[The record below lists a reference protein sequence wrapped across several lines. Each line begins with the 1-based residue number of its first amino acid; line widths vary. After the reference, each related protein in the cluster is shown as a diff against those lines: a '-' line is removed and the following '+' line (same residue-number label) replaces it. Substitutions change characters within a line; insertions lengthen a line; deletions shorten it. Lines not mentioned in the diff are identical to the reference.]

1 MSHSQIAAL
10 FVLAFLLM
18 ANANAVLSGWLIQ
31 TLHPFILLFWS
42 FLATSMFFLLRLRL
56 SQKSDATR
64 ISKDSI
70 RPLLLLNIASSLSW
84 IGYYYAL
91 RYIEPAIVSALMG
104 GIGPLFVVL
113 SGLVLLRTMSL
124 RQVVT
129 SAGIVIGA
137 VVLAWASVS
146 EQSAVQNVSQT
157 HIFVGLA
164 AAIIGG
170 FGQVLTTLSTKRLA
184 DKNWDASQL
193 MAHRFYLLIAVS
205 GFAAFNGPGLTV
217 ETIPD
222 LFGLLVVG
230 IFGVLVPLWLLQKGI
245 IHSSPFTVS
254 VLLALGPLMT
264 LCFQGFDSR
273 LSLSLWS
280 VIGCVTIVVST
291 VNNFLVGSLKPPLS
305 DQTEEETNG

>member
-1 MSHSQIAAL
+1 MSHSQTGAL

-18 ANANAVLSGWLIQ
+18 ANANAVLSGWLLQ
-31 TLHPFILLFWS
+31 TLHPFTLLFWS
-42 FLATSMFFLLRLRL
+42 FLATSVFFLLRLRITQ
-56 SQKSDATR
+56 SSKATR
-64 ISKDSI
+64 ISRDSI

-84 IGYYYAL
+84 IGYYFAL

-113 SGLVLLRTMSL
+113 SGLILLQAMSL

-129 SAGIVIGA
+129 STGIIIGA
-137 VVLAWASVS
+137 IVLAWASVS

-157 HIFVGLA
+157 HIVVGLVA
-164 AAIIGG
+164 ALIGG

-205 GFAAFNGPGLTV
+205 GFAAFNGPSLTV
-217 ETIPD
+217 QTIPD
-222 LFGLLVVG
+222 LFGLLLVG

-245 IHSSPFTVS
+245 INSSPFTVS

-280 VIGCVTIVVST
+280 VIGCVIIVVST
-291 VNNFLVGSLKPPLS
+291 VNNFLVSSVKLPFSNKS
-305 DQTEEETNG
+305 DEGRN

>member
-1 MSHSQIAAL
+1 MTHSQVGAL

-18 ANANAVLSGWLIQ
+18 ANANAVLSGWLLQ
-31 TLHPFILLFWS
+31 TLHPFTLLFWS
-42 FLATSMFFLLRLRL
+42 FLATSVFFLLRLRFTQ
-56 SQKSDATR
+56 SSKDTR
-64 ISKDSI
+64 ISRDSLM
-70 RPLLLLNIASSLSW
+70 PLLLLNIASSLSW

-113 SGLVLLRTMSL
+113 SGLVLFRVISL
-124 RQVVT
+124 RQVIT
-129 SAGIVIGA
+129 STGIIIGA
-137 VVLAWASVS
+137 TVLAWASVS

-157 HIFVGLA
+157 HIVVGLVA
-164 AAIIGG
+164 ALIGG

-184 DKNWDASQL
+184 NKNWDASRL

-205 GFAAFNGPGLTV
+205 GFAAFNGPGLMV

-280 VIGCVTIVVST
+280 VIGCVIIMVST
-291 VNNFLVGSLKPPLS
+291 VNNFLVGSVKLPFS
-305 DQTEEETNG
+305 DQIKEETNG

>member
-1 MSHSQIAAL
+1 MSHSQAGAL

-18 ANANAVLSGWLIQ
+18 ANANAVLSGWLLQ
-31 TLHPFILLFWS
+31 TLHPFTLLFWS
-42 FLATSMFFLLRLRL
+42 FLATSVFFLLRLRITQ
-56 SQKSDATR
+56 SSKATR
-64 ISKDSI
+64 ISRDSI

-84 IGYYYAL
+84 IGYFYAL

-113 SGLVLLRTMSL
+113 SGLVLLRAMSL
-124 RQVVT
+124 RQVIT
-129 SAGIVIGA
+129 STGIIIGA
-137 VVLAWASVS
+137 IVLAWASVS

-157 HIFVGLA
+157 HIVVGLA
-164 AAIIGG
+164 AALIGG

-184 DKNWDASQL
+184 DQNWDASQL

-217 ETIPD
+217 QTIPD
-222 LFGLLVVG
+222 LFGLLLVG

-245 IHSSPFTVS
+245 IHSSSFTVS

-273 LSLSLWS
+273 LTTSLWS
-280 VIGCVTIVVST
+280 AIGCVIIVVST
-291 VNNFLVGSLKPPLS
+291 VNNFLVGGVKLPFS
-305 DQTEEETNG
+305 DRIKEATNG

>member
-1 MSHSQIAAL
+1 MTRSQVGML

-18 ANANAVLSGWLIQ
+18 ANANAVLSGWLLQ
-31 TLHPFILLFWS
+31 TLHPFTLLFWS
-42 FLATSMFFLLRLRL
+42 FLATSVFFLLRLRFTQ
-56 SQKSDATR
+56 SSKDTR
-64 ISKDSI
+64 IPRDSI
-70 RPLLLLNIASSLSW
+70 RPLILLNIASSLSW

-113 SGLVLLRTMSL
+113 SGLVLLRAMSL
-124 RQVVT
+124 RQVIT
-129 SAGIVIGA
+129 STGIIIGA
-137 VVLAWASVS
+137 IVLAWTSVS

-157 HIFVGLA
+157 HIVVGLVA
-164 AAIIGG
+164 ALIGG

-184 DKNWDASQL
+184 NKNWNASQL

-205 GFAAFNGPGLTV
+205 GLAAFNGPSLTV

-280 VIGCVTIVVST
+280 VIGCVIIVLST
-291 VNNFLVGSLKPPLS
+291 VNNFLVGSVKLPFS
-305 DQTEEETNG
+305 DQIKEETNG

>member
-1 MSHSQIAAL
+1 MSHSQVGAL

-18 ANANAVLSGWLIQ
+18 ANANAVLSGWLLQ
-31 TLHPFILLFWS
+31 TLHPFTLLFWS
-42 FLATSMFFLLRLRL
+42 FLATSVFFLLRLRL
-56 SQKSDATR
+56 SQNSDATR
-64 ISKDSI
+64 ISRDSI

-124 RQVVT
+124 RQVAT
-129 SAGIVIGA
+129 SAGIIIGA

-170 FGQVLTTLSTKRLA
+170 FGQVLTTLSTKQLA
-184 DKNWDASQL
+184 HKNWDASQL
-193 MAHRFYLLIAVS
+193 MAHRFYLLIVAS

-280 VIGCVTIVVST
+280 AIGCVIIVVST
-291 VNNFLVGSLKPPLS
+291 VNNFLGKL
-305 DQTEEETNG
+305 